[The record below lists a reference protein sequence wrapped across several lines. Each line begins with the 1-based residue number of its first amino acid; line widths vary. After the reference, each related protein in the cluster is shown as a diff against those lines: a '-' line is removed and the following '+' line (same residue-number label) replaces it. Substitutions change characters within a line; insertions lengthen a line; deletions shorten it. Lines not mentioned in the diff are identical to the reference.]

1 MANLF
6 IGMGGSG
13 VKTIANLKD
22 QLKSSDPELFKKTRF
37 LLIDTDEKELL
48 NFEKHEKIDLG
59 ESNVWQYFSQLQN
72 QEKKAEH
79 EIRFLEWF
87 DRKAISTMIN
97 GPLKLG
103 ASANRPQGRGA
114 AAMKQIPFKDAI
126 NKILTEVNSIA
137 NDNNKKNPEE
147 SVKVYTCC
155 SVAGGTGSSI
165 YLDLMLMLQNEFQE
179 INTTGGEIQ
188 LWSIL
193 YMPEIYRQMQTGG
206 EEVKGDYKTNVFAF
220 WKEIDA
226 ILKDYYKNVSFSN
239 DGIEDKS
246 NKYDQNVFKPYSV
259 FVPKGDF
266 RWKIFKNSILI
277 DYMTSND
284 KTLKADE
291 MYSNTAN
298 LLKYLSDDKIGATL
312 RSGWD
317 NSTNRLSAYSV
328 SNNEAWINSFSIAG
342 FRALEGPNKYLKQY
356 FKARIKKDVFNALVN
371 IDELDKERSNQHKDV
386 INFLNTEF
394 FPFIDISN
402 DINIDCTSKSNDE
415 SITIKLQNEITEF
428 TGLIS
433 RKISQGGDDKE
444 ILKTSGNDIL
454 KLFTQKQENLISEFK
469 TATEGESKKIIELF
483 NSVFIKKAEDI
494 IQKNGVG
501 YLREFISILDN
512 DCITK
517 YWGINKNRL
526 DELSTLESGLGCK
539 NIGLEELIRKIAGE
553 ISEAKTI
560 KFIGKDADWFVSE
573 LNKLSKAIEI
583 FFNYQLTEFLIKFR
597 MGVYKD
603 LSVGDEGITDIM
615 LNKTIELL
623 KELDKRY
630 CVLDKEYTRELPQ
643 TFTELDA
650 RVTHIVIPKVSNF
663 VKDVAWVTD
672 NSNKFKEFYEDSTI
686 GISHRRNS
694 QNEKVA
700 IRAKNSEAKMT
711 IEQIIELLYPAEIK
725 TLLSDSIKTKDSKAV
740 AIQLSKFETLLD
752 NYIEEEFFSREDL
765 KILLDS
771 SLTDWCDKYP
781 EDFKNCQIQFSKNT
795 PVFFK
800 SKTVA
805 ATTEQNLWLS
815 NNRSLCDRLNGTPVN
830 EFIETSKGED
840 IAVFVKCQQGI
851 SFDDYGQFEYYKLA
865 YDEKKKN
872 NLDSFFPHIH
882 KDFYKEDDLL
892 SFFTR
897 QKNIKIGAETR
908 QTDIDKQNKL
918 TTDFEPFIRSV
929 FLSQFYKELT
939 TQTDEMLKKYLTG
952 TNFTDKD
959 KIKLIKYSE
968 GAKSISF
975 VFNGFKDNWI
985 EKRKQFNIDI
995 VIPIQQIPDVDFKDY
1010 LWETKK
1016 SFSSLFDTNLESIEL
1031 NITSLKARK
1040 NDFAIKGGDERIA
1053 FSNLIMKAKENTDLF
1068 FTSNA
1073 ELNDEEKAQ
1082 CVQMTNTVIN
1092 NLKLI

>member
-1 MANLF
+1 
-6 IGMGGSG
+6 
-13 VKTIANLKD
+13 
-22 QLKSSDPELFKKTRF
+22 
-37 LLIDTDEKELL
+37 
-48 NFEKHEKIDLG
+48 
-59 ESNVWQYFSQLQN
+59 
-72 QEKKAEH
+72 
-79 EIRFLEWF
+79 
-87 DRKAISTMIN
+87 
-97 GPLKLG
+97 
-103 ASANRPQGRGA
+103 
-114 AAMKQIPFKDAI
+114 
-126 NKILTEVNSIA
+126 
-137 NDNNKKNPEE
+137 
-147 SVKVYTCC
+147 
-155 SVAGGTGSSI
+155 
-165 YLDLMLMLQNEFQE
+165 MLMLQNEFQE

-239 DGIEDKS
+239 DGKEDKS
-246 NKYDQNVFKPYSV
+246 NKYDQNVFKPYAV

-371 IDELDKERSNQHKDV
+371 IDELDKERSNQHKSV
-386 INFLNTEF
+386 IDFLNTDF

-402 DINIDCTSKSNDE
+402 DINVDCTSKSNDE
-415 SITIKLQNEITEF
+415 SITIKLQNEISEF
-428 TGLIS
+428 IGVIS
-433 RKISQGGDDKE
+433 RKISQAGDDKE

-469 TATEGESKKIIELF
+469 TATEGGSKKIIELF
-483 NSVFIKKAEDI
+483 NSVFIKKAENI

-501 YLREFISILDN
+501 YLKEFISILDN

-526 DELSTLESGLGCK
+526 DELSTLDSGLGCK

-553 ISEAKTI
+553 INAAKTMRV
-560 KFIGKDADWFVSE
+560 IGKNADWFVSQ
-573 LNKLSKAIEI
+573 LNKLSKAIET

-597 MGVYKD
+597 MSVYKE
-603 LSVGDEGITDIM
+603 LSVGDDGVTDI
-615 LNKTIELL
+615 LLSKTIDLL

-630 CVLDKEYTRELPQ
+630 GTLDKEYTRELPQ

-663 VKDVAWVTD
+663 VKDVAWVND
-672 NSNKFKEFYEDSTI
+672 NSINKFKEFYEDATI
-686 GISHRRNS
+686 GISHRRNT
-694 QNEKVA
+694 QNEKVP

-711 IEQIIELLYPAEIK
+711 IEQIIELLYPTEIK
-725 TLLSDSIKTKDSKAV
+725 TLLTDSIKIKDSKAV
-740 AIQLSKFETLLD
+740 AIQLSRFESLLD
-752 NYIEEEFFSREDL
+752 KYIEEVFFSREDL

-771 SLTDWCDKYP
+771 SLSNWCDKYP
-781 EDFKNCQIQFSKNT
+781 EDFNKCQIAFSKNT

-805 ATTEQNLWLS
+805 STTEQNLWLS

-830 EFIETSKGED
+830 ECIPTSKGED
-840 IAVFVKCQQGI
+840 IAVFVKVQQGI

-865 YDEKKKN
+865 YADKKKN
-872 NLDSFFPHIH
+872 NLDTFFPHIH
-882 KDFYKEDDLL
+882 KDFYKEDNLL
-892 SFFTR
+892 DFFTR
-897 QKNIKIGAETR
+897 QKNVKKGKDTR
-908 QTDIDKQNKL
+908 QADLEKQIKL
-918 TTDFEPFIRSV
+918 TSDFEPFIQSV
-929 FLSQFYKELT
+929 FLSQFYTELT

-952 TNFTDKD
+952 NSFNEKE
-959 KIKLIKYSE
+959 KIKLIKYSV
-968 GAKSISF
+968 GATSISF

-985 EKRKQFNIDI
+985 EKRKQFNIDTAT
-995 VIPIQQIPDVDFKDY
+995 PPQQITDVDFKEY
-1010 LWETKK
+1010 LWETKS
-1016 SFSSLFDTNLESIEL
+1016 SFSTLFDMNHESIEL
-1031 NITSLKARK
+1031 NIRSLKARK
-1040 NDFAIKGGDERIA
+1040 NDFALKGGDELTA
-1053 FSNLIMKAKENTDLF
+1053 FSDLIMKAKGNTELF
-1068 FTSNA
+1068 FTSNTD
-1073 ELNDEEKAQ
+1073 LNDYEKTQ
-1082 CVQMTNTVIN
+1082 CVQMTNTIIN
-1092 NLKLI
+1092 NFKLI